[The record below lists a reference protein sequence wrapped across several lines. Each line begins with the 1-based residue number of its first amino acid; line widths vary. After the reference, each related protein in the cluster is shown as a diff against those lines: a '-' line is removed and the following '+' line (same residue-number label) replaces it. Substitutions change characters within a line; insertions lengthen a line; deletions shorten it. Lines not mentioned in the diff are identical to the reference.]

1 MPDKPEEE
9 WDAVQESERQ
19 IEAGR
24 AARRRRRA
32 ATRSETVS
40 LLEDLQTQRLVT
52 TAELRELAAR
62 GYSQPVV
69 SLYLEL
75 TPDKVVRRPP
85 VAVSVFNS
93 MRHSELAARQDL
105 IDGLSAAQR
114 SRLKDDLDEIE
125 MIIPVANLASA
136 RSLVILKSARE
147 LNRVIS
153 LPVRAADS
161 LTIDLDPYLEP
172 LEAALEQH
180 PAALVV
186 KVSKKDSHFWVQH
199 LGHLE
204 ELESLEAFVPSES
217 VDASR
222 PGKVQRHRLTHLR
235 WHLKATAHLASRL
248 FAERGFRL
256 LVLAGDDSVLPE
268 LERYLPDWL
277 RSRIAGRLHPSPH
290 QDRHQW
296 QQQIE
301 RVLAQHRRA
310 EEEAAL
316 ARLGDYAA
324 RGVLASGLAGVLEV
338 ANRFLATRLFIRAEL
353 KQPGFVC
360 PEHHFLA
367 LQAGQCPFCGSEL
380 LSAESLADELIEF
393 ARMHGVEVMLIEE
406 RPDLLDPHAG
416 VAAVTHELSTV

>member
-1 MPDKPEEE
+1 MPENPEEE
-9 WDAVQESERQ
+9 WGAVEERERP
-19 IEAGR
+19 IEAAR
-24 AARRRRRA
+24 RARRRRRA
-32 ATRSETVS
+32 ATRSETVI

-62 GYSQPVV
+62 YYSQPVI
-69 SLYLEL
+69 SLYLDL
-75 TPDKVVRRPP
+75 TPDKVVRRPT
-85 VAVSVFNS
+85 VALSVFNS
-93 MRHSELAARQDL
+93 MRHGELASRQDL

-125 MIIPVANLASA
+125 VVIPVANVAGA
-136 RSLVILKSARE
+136 RSLVILKSGRD

-153 LPVRAADS
+153 LPIRTADS

-180 PAALVV
+180 PPALVV
-186 KVSKKDSHFWVQH
+186 KVSKKDSHFWGQH

-204 ELESLEAFVPSES
+204 EVESLEAFVPPES

-248 FAERGFRL
+248 FAERGFSL
-256 LVLAGDDSVLPE
+256 LVLVGDESVLPE

-301 RVLAQHRRA
+301 RVLAERRRA

-316 ARLGDYAA
+316 ARLGDYSA

-338 ANRFLATRLFIRAEL
+338 ANRFLATRLFIGGEL

-360 PEHHFLA
+360 REHHFLA
-367 LQAGQCPFCGSEL
+367 LQVGQCPFCGSDL
-380 LSAESLADELIEF
+380 HPAENLADELIEF
-393 ARMHGVEVMLIEE
+393 ARMHGVEVMVIEE

-416 VAAVTHELSTV
+416 VAAVTYELSAV